1 MFKAHLASHLFTTL
15 TLQLFRAIFLL
26 HLSVRNDEDSFMLD
40 LNQHLG
46 EQLKRF
52 PLGGFWPHKHLGEYP
67 EADDPW
73 STDALSTCR
82 PGHAEE

>member
-1 MFKAHLASHLFTTL
+1 
-15 TLQLFRAIFLL
+15 
-26 HLSVRNDEDSFMLD
+26 MLD